1 MTGEGRAPLPVV
13 PPPFRDERL
22 SSWLER
28 IADVYLVS
36 LDDLQAHVGW
46 SRPVPQLEF
55 EPVKADL
62 ARIAAA
68 TNFSIDRLFAMTFH
82 DAPARYRSL
91 LRTDSREICAACS
104 RGLQRSPRL
113 RAWSFAFSF
122 RCDRHRQ
129 PLHSPETTGANMM
142 SDAGSACRGAEILSD
157 WAKGGNKTIVPV
169 DAAISLLLAPHRRP
183 SPPAPWELARLA
195 RSARQD
201 YAAELSL
208 PCARPVLGVVVP
220 EFNSAVSIYNQVLPN
235 RLSGLRDAPFAERYA
250 VAIGVARLLKN
261 PGAAVAHILE
271 TTDEFG
277 RKKVL
282 GLIGRWPAGIRNA
295 VAGGDRCI
303 TTRGEGRGAATKVR
317 LNRQRVRAPSSR
329 DAWRDRA
336 GA

>member
-36 LDDLQAHVGW
+36 LDGLQAHVGW
-46 SRPVPQLEF
+46 SRPAPQLEF
-55 EPVKADL
+55 EPVEADL

-68 TNFSIDRLFAMTFH
+68 TNFSIGRLFAMTFH
-82 DAPARYRSL
+82 DAPARYCSL

-113 RAWSFAFSF
+113 RAWCFAFAF

-129 PLHSPETTGANMM
+129 QLQSPDTRGANVM
-142 SDAGSACRGAEILSD
+142 SDAGSANRGAEILSN
-157 WAKGGNKTIVPV
+157 WAKGGETAVVPV
-169 DAAISLLLAPHRRP
+169 NAAISLLLAPGRKP

-195 RSARQD
+195 RSDQQAH
-201 YAAELSL
+201 AMELSR
-208 PCARPVLGVVVP
+208 PCPRPVLGILVP
-220 EFNSAVSIYNQVLPN
+220 EFNSAVPVYNQLLP
-235 RLSGLRDAPFAERYA
+235 RALPGLRDAPFAERYA
-250 VAIGVARLLKN
+250 IAIGLARLLKN
-261 PGAAVAHILE
+261 PATAVAHILE

-282 GLIGRWPAGIRNA
+282 GLIDRWPAGIRNA
-295 VAGGDRCI
+295 VARGDRRI
-303 TTRGEGRGAATKVR
+303 TTRGEGRGATTRVR
-317 LNRQRVRAPSSR
+317 LSRQRVRAPSGR

-336 GA
+336 DA